1 MKLGQFCLWEQ
12 LLIHWNNL
20 NGTFVN
26 INRYNKHIM
35 VKKTMNSRKPL
46 GIITLFSLIL
56 VLTTVSGCLDS
67 TIDALRENGDD
78 TVIGPID
85 SNVPTANTEFGFNL
99 FNEIWESEQNQ
110 NIFISPFS
118 VSVALAM
125 TLNGA
130 SGETEQ
136 AMTDTLQLH
145 NLSSDT
151 INSSFYQLQNTLQTS
166 DPKVTLT
173 IANSLWGREGFQF
186 KTDFLQRNELY
197 FRADTSIL
205 DFLNPS
211 TLQTINQWVNDN
223 TDSKIPKIL
232 DEIEPNAVLFLINAI
247 YFKGSWQTEFDPSDT
262 SDGQFHLVD
271 GSTKQVPM
279 MYRTGPYPVYN
290 GEDFQ
295 AINIPYGEGRMG
307 MYIFLPDANKSDLNG
322 FIESVNTAKWE
333 NWMEEFREREVQIKI
348 PKFKLEYGT
357 KVLNDVLTS
366 LGMGV
371 AFDEDNADFSR
382 MADLDAV
389 GGNLYITK
397 VAHRTFI
404 EVNEEGTE
412 AAAATSVGIGIKSV
426 TPRFIV
432 DRPFFFAIRDNETG
446 TVLFMGTVVEP

>member
-1 MKLGQFCLWEQ
+1 
-12 LLIHWNNL
+12 
-20 NGTFVN
+20 
-26 INRYNKHIM
+26 
-35 VKKTMNSRKPL
+35 MNSKKPL

-56 VLTTVSGCLDS
+56 ALTTVSGCLDS
-67 TIDALRENGDD
+67 TIDALRENRDD
-78 TVIGPID
+78 TAIGPID

-99 FNEIWESEQNQ
+99 FNAIWETEQNQ

-145 NLSSDT
+145 DLTSDT

-186 KTDFLQRNELY
+186 KTDFLQRNALY
-197 FRADTSIL
+197 FSADTSIL

-262 SDGQFHLVD
+262 RDGPFHLVD

-279 MYRTGPYPVYN
+279 MSRTGPYPVYN

-295 AINIPYGEGRMG
+295 AINLPYGEGRMG
-307 MYIFLPDANKSDLNG
+307 MYIFLPNVNKSDLNS
-322 FIESVNTAKWE
+322 FIEGVDTAKWE
-333 NWMEEFREREVQIKI
+333 NWMGEFREREVQIKI

-397 VAHRTFI
+397 VAHKTFI

-412 AAAATSVGIGIKSV
+412 AAAATSVGIGIRSV

-446 TVLFMGTVVEP
+446 TLLFMGTVVEP